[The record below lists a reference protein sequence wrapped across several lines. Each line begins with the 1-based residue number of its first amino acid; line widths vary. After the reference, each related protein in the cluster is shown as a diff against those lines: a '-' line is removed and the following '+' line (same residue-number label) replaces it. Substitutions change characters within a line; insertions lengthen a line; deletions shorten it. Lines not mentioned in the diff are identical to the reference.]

1 MPSRRAYRILIAAL
15 ALPVLVLAVVDVWI
29 LTQRRKYQEEITRL
43 AQSMTTLERERARQ
57 IVTHESNKLRLAVEL
72 LRRQSQREPSLHLS
86 VNIDSGTM
94 YLQRDGAVLREMPIL
109 IGPERKV
116 GIPPDTVRL
125 ATPRGARTV
134 AQVFVTGD
142 SWTAPAWVY
151 ADRGVTPPPPDSQS
165 ILSGLGPVALLMD
178 GGTVI
183 YSLPV
188 AGPLSDSTYVLP
200 GAVRARAEDLNA
212 ILPNLKSGLRVYFY

>member
-1 MPSRRAYRILIAAL
+1 MPSRRAYRIIIVALAVPVFAL
-15 ALPVLVLAVVDVWI
+15 ALVDAWMLV
-29 LTQRRKYQEEITRL
+29 QRRKYHDEIERL
-43 AQSMTTLERERARQ
+43 AQSMTALERERARQ
-57 IVTHESNKLRLAVEL
+57 IVTHERNKVTLAIEL
-72 LRRQSQREPSLHLS
+72 LRRQAQREPNLHLS

-109 IGPERKV
+109 IGPERRV
-116 GIPPDTVRL
+116 GLPPDTVRL

-134 AQVFVTGD
+134 AQVLVSGD
-142 SWTAPAWVY
+142 SWIAPAWVY
-151 ADRGVTPPPPDSQS
+151 ADRAMPEPPPDSLS
-165 ILSGLGPVALLMD
+165 IRSGLGPVALLMD
-178 GGTVI
+178 GGTLI

-200 GAVRARAEDLNA
+200 GAVRARAEDLQA